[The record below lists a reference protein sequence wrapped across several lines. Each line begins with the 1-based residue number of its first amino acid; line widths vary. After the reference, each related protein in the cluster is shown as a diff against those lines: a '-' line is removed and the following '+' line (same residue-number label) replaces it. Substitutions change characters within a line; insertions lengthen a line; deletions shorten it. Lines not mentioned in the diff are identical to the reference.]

1 MSASNPSARSRFELL
16 NKFAHLLLEAETESD
31 VAWSIAKQAIAH
43 LGFEDCVVYLKDPDS
58 DDLIQAAAHGPKNP
72 IAFDI
77 LNPIVIPFG
86 KGIVGTA
93 ASKGEV
99 QRVDDVSEDP
109 RYILDDEP
117 RVSELA
123 VPMIHQGECLGV
135 VDSEDRRKAF
145 YTDDHQSVLETV
157 ANLGAARISYIRAMR
172 TLEVSRAQFRQLV
185 ENASDIV
192 FRADKRG
199 HFAYV
204 NPVAVH
210 LTGFSEDE
218 LLSMHFTDLVADHHQ
233 RRVKRFYRDQ
243 FQERR
248 ESTYLEFQFKAKNND
263 LSWVGQSLQL
273 IQEDGEIIGFQA
285 IARDITTLKLAQS
298 AVNRSQ
304 AIQSAM
310 LDAALDA
317 IISIDET
324 GHVIEFNPA
333 AERTFGFS
341 MEEAFGQMLS
351 DLIIPE
357 DLREAHRN
365 GMNRLLATGKPK
377 LIGQRIEV
385 PALHKEGHTFPIEL
399 TLTQIKTADGIQFT
413 AFARDITEQ
422 KESQAALEA
431 ARKEAENYAAAQ
443 TRFLSSMSHEI
454 RTPLNAVIGI
464 SHLLQRTNLSVKQQ
478 KYIHDI
484 QRAGDVLLGLINNIL
499 DFQKIESGFLQLEE
513 VTFDLHDVLGEV
525 IDRARYLASDKPL
538 ELSLEGLENV
548 PRWIKSDPVRLT
560 QILTNLLNNAV
571 KFTSRG
577 EVSLNVSQ
585 AGGDDGVARI
595 AFEVRDTGI
604 GIPEEAL
611 EKVFDTFSQASS
623 DTTRRYG
630 GSGLGLPIVKQ
641 IVRAFEGDIQLESR
655 EGQGSIFTVE
665 LPLTLSDDA
674 QARERAHSTADL
686 RLDGLRVL
694 VVEDNPVNQFV
705 AREMLENW
713 NAFVVIASGGVE
725 ALEILKDRTFDV
737 VLMDIQMP
745 DMDGFETTRR
755 IRNDLGISS
764 VVLPVIALTAS
775 ALREQRDRA
784 YESGMNDFVMK
795 PFDPVHLHSRII
807 RMVEAGEPDE
817 ASESNE
823 SIDGM
828 TPDTSPDAGSLT
840 DWTFFEENYGKS
852 PALRERIVGILR
864 EQIPEQR
871 NSLIEALQE
880 KDAASVRFVA
890 HKLLPSLRMVGAH
903 LLEKTCVAIGQEDV
917 RDEGV
922 LELGA
927 SIPDPLERLYAELQ
941 SPEAIG

>member
-1 MSASNPSARSRFELL
+1 MPASRTSARSRLELL
-16 NKFAHLLLEAETESD
+16 NQFAHLLLEAETESD

-43 LGFEDCVVYLKDPDS
+43 LEFEDCVVYLKNPDN
-58 DDLIQAAAHGPKNP
+58 DNLIQAAAHGPKNP

-93 ASKGEV
+93 ASTGRV
-99 QRVDDVSEDP
+99 QRVDDVSQDP
-109 RYILDDEP
+109 RYIPDDEV
-117 RVSELA
+117 RTSELA

-135 VDSEDRRKAF
+135 VDSEDARKGF

-157 ANLGAARISYIRAMR
+157 AALGAARISHIRAMR
-172 TLEVSRAQFRQLV
+172 TLEVSRSQFRQLV
-185 ENASDIV
+185 EHASDIV
-192 FRADKRG
+192 FRANKRG
-199 HFAYV
+199 RFTYV

-210 LTGFSEDE
+210 LTGYSEDE
-218 LLSMHFTDLVADHHQ
+218 LLAMQFTDLVAEHHK

-243 FQERR
+243 FHNRR
-248 ESTYLEFQFKAKNND
+248 SSTYLEFQFKAKNGD
-263 LSWVGQSLQL
+263 LSWVGQNLQL
-273 IQEDGEIIGFQA
+273 IENDDEIGGFQA
-285 IARDITTLKLAQS
+285 IARDITTLKLAQT

-310 LDAALDA
+310 LDGALDA
-317 IISIDET
+317 IISINET

-333 AERTFGFS
+333 AERTFGFT
-341 MEEAFGQMLS
+341 MEEVFGRLLS

-357 DLREAHRN
+357 DLREAHHK
-365 GMNRLLATGKPK
+365 GMNRLMATGEPK

-385 PALHKEGHTFPIEL
+385 PALHKDGHSFPIEL
-399 TLTQIKTADGIQFT
+399 TLTQIKTPDGIQFT

-422 KESQAALEA
+422 KENQAALEA

-464 SHLLQRTNLSVKQQ
+464 SHLLQRTSLSVKQQ

-499 DFQKIESGFLQLEE
+499 DFQKIESGFLLLEE
-513 VTFDLHDVLGEV
+513 VTFDLHDVLREV
-525 IDRARYLASDKPL
+525 IDRARYFASDKRL
-538 ELSLEGLENV
+538 DLTLENLDDV

-577 EVSLNVSQ
+577 EVSLKVYRVR
-585 AGGDDGVARI
+585 GDEQVDRV

-604 GIPEEAL
+604 GIPKDAL
-611 EKVFDTFSQASS
+611 ERIFDTFTQAST

-641 IVRAFEGDIQLESR
+641 IVRAFEGEIRLESQ
-655 EGQGSIFTVE
+655 EGEGSVFTVE
-665 LPLTLSDDA
+665 LPLALSDDA
-674 QARERAHSTADL
+674 QARERAHSSSDL

-725 ALEILKDRTFDV
+725 AIEILRDRRFDV

-745 DMDGFETTRR
+745 EMDGFETTQR
-755 IRNDLGISS
+755 IRNELGISS
-764 VVLPVIALTAS
+764 AQLPVIALTAS
-775 ALREQRDRA
+775 AMREKRDRA
-784 YESGMNDFVMK
+784 YKAGMNDFVMK
-795 PFDPVHLHSRII
+795 PFDPVHLHASIV
-807 RMVEAGEPDE
+807 RMVEAGESDE
-817 ASESNE
+817 MNDAVEVTDSDISNTPAAS
-823 SIDGM
+823 D
-828 TPDTSPDAGSLT
+828 SLT
-840 DWTFFEENYGKS
+840 DWAFFEANYGKS
-852 PALRERIVGILR
+852 PELRERIVGILR
-864 EQIPEQR
+864 EQIPEHR
-871 NSLIEALQE
+871 NSMVQALRE
-880 KDAASVRFVA
+880 KDVAGVRFIA
-890 HKLLPSLRMVGAH
+890 HKLLPSLRMVGSH
-903 LLEKTCVAIGQEDV
+903 GLEETCTAIGKDDV
-917 RDEGV
+917 EEKVV

-927 SIPDPLERLYAELQ
+927 SIPGPLEHLYEELQ
-941 SPEAIG
+941 SLGEKG